1 MNSFKQFNVL
11 LLYCEVP
18 RCGRPPVC
26 DRLQGCRVWRQL
38 PHRGPGGEEEV
49 RRQLISHLHP
59 CPVQVGVV
67 AVLAPDLRQRA
78 ELGVG
83 AGGLHAARTHRGRL
97 LGAERGGARG
107 GRPAG
112 PRPHGRRV
120 QFLQQ
125 QHRVVRVRL
134 CVVFCTGY

>member
-1 MNSFKQFNVL
+1 MKV
-11 LLYCEVP
+11 
-18 RCGRPPVC
+18 
-26 DRLQGCRVWRQL
+26 D
-38 PHRGPGGEEEV
+38 
-49 RRQLISHLHP
+49 
-59 CPVQVGVV
+59 GVV

-97 LGAERGGARG
+97 LGAELGGARG

-112 PRPHGRRV
+112 HRPHGRRV
-120 QFLQQ
+120 QLLQQ

-134 CVVFCTGY
+134 CLVYCIDIESYL

>member
-1 MNSFKQFNVL
+1 MKAVVASFNQEKALAWAFYVIAQL
-11 LLYCEVP
+11 H
-18 RCGRPPVC
+18 
-26 DRLQGCRVWRQL
+26 RLIVFGFAAA
-38 PHRGPGGEEEV
+38 
-49 RRQLISHLHP
+49 LIFHLHP

-97 LGAERGGARG
+97 LGAELGGARG
-107 GRPAG
+107 GQPAG
-112 PRPHGRRV
+112 HRPHGRRV
-120 QFLQQ
+120 QLLQQ

-134 CVVFCTGY
+134 CLVYCIDIKSYL